1 MKKSYFLKVLLI
13 LSIIIL
19 TWFVY
24 SKYFKKNEN
33 LLSKPMNST
42 ILNEEDVIYKSNIIK
57 DINYTSRDLKG
68 NEYILVAKEG
78 EIDLDNSDIIFLTD
92 VIAYIKLIKNSELIV
107 ITSNYGKYNTIN
119 YDTIFSK
126 NVKIDYVDN
135 IITGDYLDFSMMK
148 NLLIISRNV
157 IYKNIEN
164 TMKADVIE
172 LDTTTKDTKIYM
184 YNSSEQVNVTNIK

>member
-1 MKKSYFLKVLLI
+1 MYNKNNPKD
-13 LSIIIL
+13 L
-19 TWFVY
+19 TTVMDE
-24 SKYFKKNEN
+24 KA
-33 LLSKPMNST
+33 
-42 ILNEEDVIYKSNIIK
+42 IYKSNIIK

-92 VIAYIKLIKNSELIV
+92 VTAYIKLVKNSELIV
-107 ITSNYGKYNTIN
+107 ITSNYGKYNTLN
-119 YDTIFSK
+119 YDSIFSK

-157 IYKNIEN
+157 VYKNLDN
-164 TMKADVIE
+164 TMKADVVE
-172 LDTTTKDTKIYM
+172 LDTTTKDTKIFM
-184 YNSSEQVNVTNIK
+184 YNSNEQVNVTNIN